1 MPVETG
7 IPHVIQLLS
16 DYGASIVIVGVF
28 LYTVIRLINM
38 GLGYLDKTLGNR
50 KHDKDLNLRQQVG
63 VEVSEVLHKLR
74 ADCDA
79 DRVQVIEFS
88 NSVMS
93 VAFLPFRYM
102 TCTYEVYRFGKTGL
116 GHRIDHI
123 STSLFATFFES
134 MERSEV
140 TAFSL
145 DTKEPMMGGA
155 MYDIMKE
162 DGNKRALCCKMMSDK
177 DKFIGYICVL
187 KDEPFT
193 SNDSEALQFASTRVT
208 SLLSI
213 LDK

>member
-1 MPVETG
+1 MPVESG
-7 IPHVIQLLS
+7 LPRVMQILS
-16 DYGASIVIVGVF
+16 DYGASMIIVGIF
-28 LYTVIRLINM
+28 LYTIIRLINM
-38 GLGYLDKTLGNR
+38 GLGYLDKKLGNK

-63 VEVSEVLHKLR
+63 VEVSELLHKLR
-74 ADCDA
+74 ADCNA

-102 TCTYEVYRFGKTGL
+102 TCTYEVYKFGKTGL

-123 STSLFATFFES
+123 STSLFASFFES
-134 MERSEV
+134 MERSPV

-162 DGNKRALCCKMMSDK
+162 DGSKRALCCKMMSEK
-177 DKFIGYICVL
+177 NKFIGYICVL

-193 SNDSEALQFASTRVT
+193 SDDSEALQLAAVNVT

>member
-79 DRVQVIEFS
+79 DRVQVIEF
-88 NSVMS
+88 
-93 VAFLPFRYM
+93 LIPL
-102 TCTYEVYRFGKTGL
+102 CQWRFYL
-116 GHRIDHI
+116 
-123 STSLFATFFES
+123 S
-134 MERSEV
+134 
-140 TAFSL
+140 
-145 DTKEPMMGGA
+145 DT
-155 MYDIMKE
+155 
-162 DGNKRALCCKMMSDK
+162 
-177 DKFIGYICVL
+177 
-187 KDEPFT
+187 
-193 SNDSEALQFASTRVT
+193 
-208 SLLSI
+208 
-213 LDK
+213 

>member
-1 MPVETG
+1 MPVDNGLHTT
-7 IPHVIQLLS
+7 IQIIS
-16 DYGASIVIVGVF
+16 DYGASILIVGIF
-28 LYTVIRLINM
+28 LYTIIRLINI
-38 GLGYLDKTLGNR
+38 GLSYLDRSLGNK

-63 VEVSEVLHKLR
+63 VEVSDLLHKLR

-102 TCTYEVYRFGKTGL
+102 TCTYEVYKFGKTGL

-134 MERSEV
+134 MERNTV
-140 TAFSL
+140 TSFSL

-162 DGNKRALCCKMMSDK
+162 DGSKRALCCKLMSEK
-177 DKFIGYICVL
+177 NKFIGYICVL

-193 SNDSEALQFASTRVT
+193 SEDSEALQLAAVNVT
-208 SLLSI
+208 SLLGI